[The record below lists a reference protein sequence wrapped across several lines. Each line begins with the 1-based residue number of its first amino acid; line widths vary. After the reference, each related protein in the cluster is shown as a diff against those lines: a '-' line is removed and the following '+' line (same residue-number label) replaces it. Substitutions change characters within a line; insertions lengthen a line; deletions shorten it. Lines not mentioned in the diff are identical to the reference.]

1 MFWDALAK
9 VECEA
14 GEHYFCV
21 GCGHE
26 SGRALHV
33 RNMSD
38 ANTSGVRYAW
48 TATVSHR
55 THRSHGADMKGGH
68 AHEESAII
76 AFDIERKNGDGSTDM
91 VGERIY
97 VIVSDVVGDF
107 YIGILD
113 SQPLCVDPRD
123 DFYLGF
129 GVEVPFTHEHVIEID
144 RPPEEYI
151 EWQLGQKPEKTWPR

>member
-1 MFWDALAK
+1 MRLATW
-9 VECEA
+9 EEDDWQL
-14 GEHYFCV
+14 
-21 GCGHE
+21 
-26 SGRALHV
+26 R
-33 RNMSD
+33 
-38 ANTSGVRYAW
+38 SGVE
-48 TATVSHR
+48 SHLL
-55 THRSHGADMKGGH
+55 HPDQFWIP
-68 AHEESAII
+68 EDSARKSLKVGDAAKLI
-76 AFDIERKNGDGSTDM
+76 FDIERKNGDGSTDM

-113 SQPLCVDPRD
+113 SQPLCVDPGD

-151 EWQLGQKPEKTWPR
+151 EWQLGQKPEKTWSR